1 MELLVGRMNVLFITH
16 PIQTI
21 KNLLIVITVLPV
33 SGLAVN
39 SSIPTKLTNQRRARI
54 MQRVSSNLLK
64 KKALAR
70 NRLQALSKKARCGS
84 PPYNHQPVHFGSN
97 TQLST
102 EIVVPRKERNATTE
116 LPAVMQ
122 AAGSNIHRSAEMEL
136 IAIIST
142 VLCITHPTQIALNLP
157 PANTALPAHA
167 LIANSGIQ
175 TNLSNQMTRMAV
187 SG

>member
-1 MELLVGRMNVLFITH
+1 ME
-16 PIQTI
+16 
-21 KNLLIVITVLPV
+21 
-33 SGLAVN
+33 
-39 SSIPTKLTNQRRARI
+39 
-54 MQRVSSNLLK
+54 
-64 KKALAR
+64 KALAR
-70 NRLQALSKKARCGS
+70 NRLEALSKKARCGS

-102 EIVVPRKERNATTE
+102 EIEVPRKERNATTE

-136 IAIIST
+136 IAIST

-157 PANTALPAHA
+157 SANTALPAHA